1 MDQSYSPSVILWHI
15 ISEVKKTIWNL
26 KC

>member
-1 MDQSYSPSVILWHI
+1 MDQSYSPSFILWRI
-15 ISEVKKTIWNL
+15 IGEVKKTIWNL